1 MEYNK
6 SQFSHYSVMLD
17 EVLNYLDIQKDAW
30 YIDATFGAGGY
41 TKAILEKG
49 GNVIGLDQDLR
60 IMEYVNDIK
69 QKYNDR
75 FIFKNLNFENIDQA
89 AQESGKEISGIVYD
103 LGVSSMQL
111 DDHRSGFSFNSN
123 AFLDMRMSN
132 TEGITASHYINHA
145 PEEEISKIL
154 FEYGG
159 EKMHKKLS
167 KAIVEYRKNKE
178 ITTSSEFADII
189 RSVVK
194 KSKLNPID
202 PATRSFQAIR
212 IKINRE
218 LETFEHSLKK
228 SFNIAKHR
236 IVVVS
241 FHSLEDKICKDV
253 FKEATGPKKHI
264 NKYKNEKAATIQK
277 FTLLTKKPV
286 EPSLK
291 EIKENARSRSAKLR
305 AIQINGEGYE

>member
-6 SQFSHYSVMLD
+6 SEFSHYSVMLD
-17 EVLNYLDIQKDAW
+17 EVLHYLDIKKDAW

-41 TKAILEKG
+41 TKAILNKG

-60 IMEYVNDIK
+60 VMQYVNDIK

-75 FIFKNLNFENIDQA
+75 FIFKNLNFEHIDQA

-111 DDHRSGFSFNSN
+111 DDHRSGFSFNSD
-123 AFLDMRMSN
+123 AFLDMRMGQN
-132 TEGITASHYINHA
+132 GITAAHYINHA

-154 FEYGG
+154 SEYGG
-159 EKMHKKLS
+159 EKMHKKLA
-167 KAIVEYRKNKE
+167 KTIVEYRKHKE
-178 ITTSSEFADII
+178 ISTSSEFADII

-194 KSKLNPID
+194 KSKINPID

-218 LETFEHSLKK
+218 IETFEQSLIK
-228 SFNIAKHR
+228 SLNIAKNR
-236 IVVVS
+236 VVVVS
-241 FHSLEDKICKDV
+241 FHSLEDKICKDI
-253 FKEATGPKKHI
+253 FKEASGPKIHV
-264 NKYKNEKAATIQK
+264 NKYKAKNDSITEK
-277 FTLLTKKPV
+277 FMLLTKKPI
-286 EPSLK
+286 EPSSK
-291 EIKENARSRSAKLR
+291 EIKENIRSRSAKLR
-305 AIQINGEGYE
+305 AIQINGADYE